1 MIVSEVAPPTP
12 SAGLLTCDLT
22 ESSRFHVSR
31 TCWWRHNWNTGT
43 ATELPLLLEAQARSL
58 DPSRKLWPAVTGEL
72 VSACG
77 AFEGP
82 PGRLFGG
89 GHTIYIGGI
98 VLRGPM
104 LSRNGTNE
112 HHAPSPTS
120 RGHPQNK
127 VLFRRKINLSTTV
140 SAHAA
145 WDLTASLG
153 GGAIQTPLANH
164 DECGLF

>member
-82 PGRLFGG
+82 SAHRGNCPHRAGR
-89 GHTIYIGGI
+89 
-98 VLRGPM
+98 R
-104 LSRNGTNE
+104 SR
-112 HHAPSPTS
+112 SS
-120 RGHPQNK
+120 M
-127 VLFRRKINLSTTV
+127 TV
-140 SAHAA
+140 S
-145 WDLTASLG
+145 
-153 GGAIQTPLANH
+153 PVVPV
-164 DECGLF
+164 